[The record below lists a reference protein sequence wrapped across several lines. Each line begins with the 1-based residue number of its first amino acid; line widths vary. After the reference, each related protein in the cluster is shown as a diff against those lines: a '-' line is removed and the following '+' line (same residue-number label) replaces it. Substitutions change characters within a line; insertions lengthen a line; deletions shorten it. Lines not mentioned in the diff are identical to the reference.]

1 MRSTTRAAA
10 ALLSAGLS
18 LTNAAPCAQPS
29 QLYVATYPAVE
40 GTVGGITA
48 FTLGTNTLTKGAK
61 SDSCGAYPSWIT
73 FGNKNQLYCVNEAWP
88 SPNGDFYSI
97 KASEDGT
104 LTRLSGAPT
113 HGGPVSVVLYGPG
126 NAGAAVADYAA
137 GGINT
142 FAVEN
147 PSEVVALE
155 DKTFPAPTEA
165 GATDA
170 QKQARPHQAVL
181 DPTGQFLVFPDLGS
195 DLIRVFKA
203 DGTTLKLSEKESL
216 KLVRGTGP
224 RHATFFKGTDKT
236 YLYLLNEIAN
246 TLKVFTVTYNDDE
259 SLGFSEIYSES
270 SHGPGQSTAAGTA
283 AAEITLSPDNK
294 FVTLSSRLENSQE
307 YTLLNGTTIKSDPLI
322 TYSLDAATGLPT
334 HVQTTAAGGY
344 NPRHFS
350 FNKAGTLVASA
361 LQAEGRIIVFERDV
375 ASGKIGKAIAEANIE
390 GLPNF
395 ITFRE

>member
-10 ALLSAGLS
+10 AILSAGLS

-29 QLYVATYPAVE
+29 QLLVATYPAVE
-40 GTVGGITA
+40 GTVGGITT

-73 FGNKNQLYCVNEAWP
+73 FGTKDQLYCVNEAWP

-97 KASEDGT
+97 KANEDGT
-104 LTRLSGAPT
+104 LTRLSGVST
-113 HGGPVSVVLYGPG
+113 QGGPVSIVIFGPG
-126 NAGAAVADYAA
+126 NAGAAVAAYA
-137 GGINT
+137 GGGIDT
-142 FAVEN
+142 FAIEN
-147 PSEVVALE
+147 PSEVSALE
-155 DKTFPAPTEA
+155 DKKFPVPTGD
-165 GATDA
+165 GATEA
-170 QKQARPHQAVL
+170 QKQSRPHQAVL
-181 DPTGQFLVFPDLGS
+181 DPTGEFLVFPDLGS
-195 DLIRVFKA
+195 DLVRVFQV
-203 DGTTLKLSEKESL
+203 DSTTLKLAEKESL
-216 KLVRGTGP
+216 QLARGTGP
-224 RHATFFKGTDKT
+224 RHATFFKGADKT

-246 TLKVFTVTYNDDE
+246 TLKVFTVTYSGE
-259 SLGFSEIYSES
+259 SLSFQEIYSES
-270 SHGPGQSTAAGTA
+270 SHGPGKSTPAGTA
-283 AAEITLSPDNK
+283 AAEITISPDNK

-334 HVQTTAAGGY
+334 HVQTIAAGGY

-361 LQAEGRIIVFERDV
+361 LQAEGRIVVFERDV
-375 ASGKIGKAIAEANIE
+375 ASGKIGKAIAEADIE

-395 ITFRE
+395 VTFRE